1 MLYITKI
8 FKLDDITNENKRE
21 RNKKWLFNPDYTYK
35 ILTIRGSGSGKTK
48 TLPNLIKEQDDI
60 DKIYFHAKDLSEPKY
75 DFLNV
80 NMLEQNIVMIQ
91 MNFLSVRI
99 LWMRFMRRLM
109 STTQAK
115 KEKF

>member
-1 MLYITKI
+1 M
-8 FKLDDITNENKRE
+8 
-21 RNKKWLFNPDYTYK
+21 
-35 ILTIRGSGSGKTK
+35 TICGSGSGKTK
-48 TLPNLIKEQDDI
+48 ALPNLIKEQNDI
-60 DKIYFHAKDLSEPKY
+60 DKIYLHAKDLSEPKY

>member
-1 MLYITKI
+1 MI
-8 FKLDDITNENKRE
+8 
-21 RNKKWLFNPDYTYK
+21 
-35 ILTIRGSGSGKTK
+35 IRGSGSGKTK
-48 TLPNLIKEQDDI
+48 TLPNLIRKQDDI
-60 DKIYFHAKDLSEPKY
+60 DKIYLHAKDLSEPKY

-91 MNFLSVRI
+91 MHFLSVRI
-99 LWMRFMRRLM
+99 LWMTFMRRLM

>member
-1 MLYITKI
+1 MI
-8 FKLDDITNENKRE
+8 
-21 RNKKWLFNPDYTYK
+21 
-35 ILTIRGSGSGKTK
+35 IRGSGSGKTK
-48 TLPNLIKEQDDI
+48 TLPNLIRKQDDI
-60 DKIYFHAKDLSEPKY
+60 DKIYLHAKDLSEPKY

-91 MNFLSVRI
+91 MHFLSVRI

>member
-1 MLYITKI
+1 MI
-8 FKLDDITNENKRE
+8 
-21 RNKKWLFNPDYTYK
+21 
-35 ILTIRGSGSGKTK
+35 IRGSGSGKTK
-48 TLPNLIKEQDDI
+48 TLPNLIRKQDDI
-60 DKIYFHAKDLSEPKY
+60 DKIYLHAKDLSEPKY

-91 MNFLSVRI
+91 MHFLSARI
-99 LWMRFMRRLM
+99 LWMTFMRRLM

>member
-1 MLYITKI
+1 M
-8 FKLDDITNENKRE
+8 
-21 RNKKWLFNPDYTYK
+21 
-35 ILTIRGSGSGKTK
+35 TIRGSGSGKTK

-60 DKIYFHAKDLSEPKY
+60 DKIYFHAKDLSKPKY

>member
-1 MLYITKI
+1 M
-8 FKLDDITNENKRE
+8 
-21 RNKKWLFNPDYTYK
+21 
-35 ILTIRGSGSGKTK
+35 TIRGSGSGKTK
-48 TLPNLIKEQDDI
+48 ALPNLIKEQNDI
-60 DKIYFHAKDLSEPKY
+60 DKIYLHAKDLSEPKY

-91 MNFLSVRI
+91 MHFLSVRI

>member
-1 MLYITKI
+1 M
-8 FKLDDITNENKRE
+8 
-21 RNKKWLFNPDYTYK
+21 
-35 ILTIRGSGSGKTK
+35 TICGSGSGKTK
-48 TLPNLIKEQDDI
+48 ALPNLIKEQNDI
-60 DKIYFHAKDLSEPKY
+60 DKIYLHAKDLSEPKY

-91 MNFLSVRI
+91 LNFLSVRI